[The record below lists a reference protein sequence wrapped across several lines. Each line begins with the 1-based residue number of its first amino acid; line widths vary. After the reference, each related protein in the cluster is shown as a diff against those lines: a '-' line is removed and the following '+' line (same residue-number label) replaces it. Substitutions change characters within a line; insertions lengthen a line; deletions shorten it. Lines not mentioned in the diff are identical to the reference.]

1 MMTVLRRF
9 AILMTLLGEY
19 FILKARP
26 SLSVCASVFLMILG
40 AVVAAIDD
48 LAFSIKG
55 YAFVLLNDLF
65 TAGNGIIIKQKLDT
79 KDLGK
84 NGLLF
89 YNCLFM
95 IPPAFTVFFITED
108 LSRIIE
114 FDGWY
119 DPIFVSQFLLSCV
132 FGFILMFSII
142 LCTSYNSALTT
153 TVIGCLKNIIITYTG
168 MVIGGDYQY
177 SPTNFVGLTI
187 SVIGS
192 LIYTKVVFIKTEPGA
207 VKET

>member
-1 MMTVLRRF
+1 MKVS
-9 AILMTLLGEY
+9 ILL
-19 FILKARP
+19 
-26 SLSVCASVFLMILG
+26 
-40 AVVAAIDD
+40 
-48 LAFSIKG
+48 FS

-65 TAGNGIIIKQKLDT
+65 TAGNGLIIKQKLDT

-95 IPPAFTVFFITED
+95 IPPAIIVFFMTED
-108 LSRIIE
+108 LSRIIGELHCKEILISKFIGIYLE
-114 FDGWY
+114 FEGWQ

-153 TVIGCLKNIIITYTG
+153 TVIGCLKNILITYTG

-177 SPTNFVGLTI
+177 SPTNFIGLTI

-192 LIYTKVVFIKTEPGA
+192 LIYTKGRMV
-207 VKET
+207 

>member
-1 MMTVLRRF
+1 
-9 AILMTLLGEY
+9 
-19 FILKARP
+19 
-26 SLSVCASVFLMILG
+26 MILG
-40 AVVAAIDD
+40 AIVAASDD
-48 LAFSIKG
+48 LAFSMTG
-55 YAFVLLNDLF
+55 YAFVLMNDVF
-65 TAGNGIIIKQKLDT
+65 TAGNGIIIKHKLDT

-95 IPPAFTVFFITED
+95 IPPAIIVFFMTED

-114 FDGWY
+114 FEGWH

-142 LCTSYNSALTT
+142 LCTCYNSALTT
-153 TVIGCLKNIIITYTG
+153 TVIGCLKNIIITYAG

-177 SPTNFVGLTI
+177 SLTNFIGLTI

-192 LIYTKVVFIKTEPGA
+192 LIYTKVVFTKTETCA
-207 VKET
+207 INEAEKINARR